1 MERSSQ
7 VLATACKPKNLFFF
21 KKVQNQILTCA
32 SSDVMHQ
39 WICLNELYKV
49 IENFFLI
56 LDSLPNFRPKTEK
69 NSKNSQA

>member
-7 VLATACKPKNLFFF
+7 VLATACKPKNFLK

-56 LDSLPNFRPKTEK
+56 LDSLLNFWPKTEK